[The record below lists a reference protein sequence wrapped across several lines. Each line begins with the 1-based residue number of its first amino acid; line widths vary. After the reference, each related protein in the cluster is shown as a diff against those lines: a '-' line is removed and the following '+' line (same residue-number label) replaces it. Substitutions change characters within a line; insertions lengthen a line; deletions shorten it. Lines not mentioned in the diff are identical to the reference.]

1 MCNEGMKVQRNKLLE
16 TMTLACKQCCGAEF
30 THLSS
35 GFERLK
41 DETELS
47 ELRKRQLD
55 QTAQCFVCRKAQ

>member
-1 MCNEGMKVQRNKLLE
+1 
-16 TMTLACKQCCGAEF
+16 MTLACKQCCGAEF